1 MKRIKFFAT
10 YILLLFQSSMLF
22 SQVWKQHGDSA
33 KVYLDR
39 KNIDRA
45 LLFYNKMQSPGY
57 ADTNYI
63 NTFTQLSRSLAN
75 LYYST
80 RQYENA
86 TSTCNKL
93 LNVVKEERSAFNGD
107 YAWACNMLGVIYN
120 TNGKL
125 DSAKFYHLQAK
136 QVREKLFG
144 TADPSFAQSCNN
156 LGALYR
162 DLGQYELAEP
172 LLLKAME
179 IREKLPPA
187 KQNDPFAITSVG
199 LANLYRDMGQY
210 EKAELF
216 YLQAKER
223 RALPGNDNWDY
234 ASSCNILA
242 DLYAYMQQYEKAEAL
257 YLEAK
262 GIRGKLDKESY
273 DYGQTCNNLSGLY
286 RDMGQLKQAEQLAFE
301 AKKIYDSLPEKHP
314 SHAINLN
321 NLGDLYFAMK
331 DYRSALSYYMQA
343 RKLWTTQLG
352 KDHPYYA
359 QNSANL
365 ARVYWNLNDASKA
378 NALYA
383 EALAGQR
390 KQVDKVF
397 RFTSEKE
404 KQLFIQNA
412 SASADEYLSFYF
424 QKYTRQNAGLP
435 YTISLSNRNL
445 ILSATQQV
453 RQSIFNSKDTLLHK
467 QYDAWVSLKEQ
478 LAALYSREGSWSR
491 SQLKDAE
498 EKAGAIEK
506 DLSVHSLAFKNAQ
519 KKTTWQNMQPALKT
533 NEASIEFAEFRFY
546 NGNRW
551 TDSTYYVALVL
562 RKDKPAPQMVTLFEK
577 KQLDDLLLAKGN
589 DDNIDEVYTGE
600 TGNKMYRLVWMP
612 LEPYLKGITKVYFAP
627 AGNLFKIS
635 FAALS
640 TGNEKVLSDR
650 YQLTQLNTTAS
661 VSDKKQP
668 LLLSSTDHIQL
679 YGGIRYDVDSNA
691 LKQVVYSAESG
702 QRALPRAALL
712 RGGSFQFLP
721 GTLDEVARI
730 KMQAEK
736 GSIPVSVLLGISA
749 TEESFKALAG
759 VHSPSVLHVATHG
772 FFFQDPKYDKRD
784 SILKKLEKS
793 GKVFRQSEN
802 PLLRSGLLF
811 AGANNAWKGNYF
823 TGVDDGI
830 LTAYEASNMYLP
842 NTKLVILSAC
852 ETALGDVEGSEG
864 VYGLQRGFKMAGVKN
879 LVMSLW
885 KVPDVETSA
894 FMQLFYR
901 NLFNKQPV
909 NDAFYHAQNAMK
921 VKYRSEPN
929 KWAAWVLIN

>member
-1 MKRIKFFAT
+1 MNWMKFLAAC
-10 YILLLFQSSMLF
+10 ILLLFQSSMLF
-22 SQVWKQHGDSA
+22 SQQWKQYGDSA
-33 KVYLDR
+33 KVYLDQ
-39 KNIDRA
+39 KNIDKA
-45 LLFYNKMQSPGY
+45 LPYYSKLQSAGFT
-57 ADTNYI
+57 DTTYI

-75 LYYST
+75 LYYSA
-80 RQYENA
+80 RQYGYA
-86 TSTCNKL
+86 TLTCNKL
-93 LNVVKEERSAFNGD
+93 MNAINEKRSAFNGD

-125 DSAKFYHLQAK
+125 DSAKIYHLQAK
-136 QVREKLFG
+136 EIREKLFG
-144 TADPSFAQSCNN
+144 INDPSFAQSCNN

-172 LLLKAME
+172 LLLKAKE

-223 RALPGNDNWDY
+223 RALPGKNNWDY

-242 DLYAYMQQYEKAEAL
+242 DLYAYMHEYGKAEAL

-262 GIRGKLDKESY
+262 DIRGELDSESY
-273 DYGQTCNNLSGLY
+273 DYAQTCNNLSSLY
-286 RDMGQLKQAEQLAFE
+286 RDIGQLKKAEPLAFE
-301 AKKIYDSLPEKHP
+301 AKKIYDSLPEDHP

-321 NLGDLYFAMK
+321 NLGDLFFAMK

-343 RKLWTTQLG
+343 RKLWSMQLG

-359 QNSANL
+359 LNSANL
-365 ARVYWNLNDASKA
+365 ARIYWNLNDESKA

-390 KQVDKVF
+390 NQVDKVF

-424 QKYTRQNAGLP
+424 QEFATQSAGLP

-445 ILSATQQV
+445 ILSSSQQV
-453 RQSIFNSKDTLLHK
+453 RQTIFNSKDTLVRGK
-467 QYDAWVSLKEQ
+467 YNSWISLKEQ
-478 LAALYSREGSWSR
+478 LAALYSREGSWNN
-491 SQLKDAE
+491 SQVKEAE
-498 EKAGAIEK
+498 EQAGAMEK
-506 DLSVHSLAFKNAQ
+506 DLSVHSAAFKNAQ
-519 KKTTWQNMQPALKT
+519 KKTTWQNIQPALKA
-533 NEASIEFAEFRFY
+533 NEASIEFVEFRFY

-551 TDSTYYVALVL
+551 TDSTYYIALVL
-562 RKDKPAPQMVTLFEK
+562 RKDNPSPQMVTLFEK
-577 KQLDDLLLAKGN
+577 KQLDDLLSKVN
-589 DDNIDEVYTGE
+589 KDDDINLLYSGE
-600 TGNKMYRLVWMP
+600 TGSKVFNLIWKP
-612 LEPYLKGITKVYFAP
+612 LKSYLKGTNKVYFAP

-640 TGNEKVLSDR
+640 TGNNKVLSDR
-650 YQLTQLNTTAS
+650 YQLVQLNTTAS
-661 VSDKKQP
+661 VADNKQP
-668 LLLSSTDHIQL
+668 LLLSATDHIQL

-691 LKQVVYSAESG
+691 LKQVVHNVERGRHSSIKSAI
-702 QRALPRAALL
+702 

-721 GTLDEVARI
+721 GTLDEVASI
-730 KMQAEK
+730 KLQAEK
-736 GSIPVSVLLGISA
+736 RSVPVSILSGVNA

-772 FFFQDPKYDKRD
+772 FFFQDPKYDTRD

-823 TGVDDGI
+823 SGVDDGI
-830 LTAYEASNMYLP
+830 LTAYEAANMYLP

-909 NDAFYHAQNAMK
+909 IDAFSHAQNAMK
-921 VKYRSEPN
+921 LKYRGEPN